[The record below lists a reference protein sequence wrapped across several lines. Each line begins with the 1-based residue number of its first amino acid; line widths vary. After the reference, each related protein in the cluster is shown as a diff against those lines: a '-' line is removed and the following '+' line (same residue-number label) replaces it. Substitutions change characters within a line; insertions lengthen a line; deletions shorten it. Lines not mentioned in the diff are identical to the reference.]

1 MALEQLAT
9 LVAVV
14 DANGFAAAARATN
27 LRKATV
33 SQRIQQLEKRL
44 GVSLLV
50 RTTRSLR
57 LTDEGRAYVEQARR
71 ALEAVAQAEQV
82 IVAAKRKPVGVLRVT
97 MHAAMAST
105 LFEPVILPYMANNP
119 DVSVH
124 IDTSMRHIDL
134 AREDFDLAIRTGIG
148 PLAESSF
155 MVRKIGTT
163 PSVYTASPRWLA
175 THRELE
181 RPEDLTDLPTIVIE
195 KGGPHEWSFVVN
207 GRPRVVPI
215 RPRLIVSSFDLGVRA
230 AVAGLGVL
238 RSPEHYVESSVAAKT
253 LVPVLTEWTPPP
265 VEVYAVFPSGGAL
278 VPKTRVFIDALTT
291 WFKSRSGLPRA
302 GRALGLASG

>member
-71 ALEAVAQAEQV
+71 ALEAAAQAEQV
-82 IVAAKRKPVGVLRVT
+82 IAAAKRKPVGVLRVT
-97 MHAAMAST
+97 MHAALASMI
-105 LFEPVILPYMANNP
+105 FESVVLRYMANNP

-124 IDTSMRHIDL
+124 IDTSMRQIDL
-134 AREDFDLAIRTGIG
+134 AREGFDLALRTG

-155 MVRKIGTT
+155 IARRIGMM
-163 PSVYTASPRWLA
+163 PRIYTASPRWVA
-175 THRELE
+175 THGGLR
-181 RPEDLTDLPTIVIE
+181 RPEDLAQHPTIVIE
-195 KGGPHEWSFVVN
+195 KEGRHEWPFVVN
-207 GRPRVVPI
+207 GRARVVPI
-215 RPRLIVSSFDLGVRA
+215 RPRLIVSTFDLGVRA

-238 RSPEHYVESSVAAKT
+238 RSPEHYVESSVVAKT
-253 LVPVLTEWTPPP
+253 LVPVLAEWTPPP

-291 WFKSRSGLPRA
+291 WLEKRRQRLVR
-302 GRALGLASG
+302 

>member
-1 MALEQLAT
+1 MAYQSGMAFEQLAT

-27 LRKATV
+27 LRKATI

-57 LTDEGRAYVEQARR
+57 VTDEGRAYVEQARR

-82 IVAAKRKPVGVLRVT
+82 IAAAKRKPVGVLRVT
-97 MHAAMAST
+97 MHAALAST
-105 LFEPVILPYMANNP
+105 LFEPVVLPYMSSNP

-124 IDTSMRHIDL
+124 IDTSMRRIDL
-134 AREDFDLAIRTGIG
+134 AREGFDLAVRTGIG

-155 MVRKIGTT
+155 IARRIGMT
-163 PSVYTASPRWLA
+163 PSAYTASPRWVA
-175 THRELE
+175 THGDLR
-181 RPEDLTDLPTIVIE
+181 RPEDLAQLPTIVIE
-195 KGGPHEWSFVVN
+195 KEGRHEWQFVVN
-207 GRPRVVPI
+207 GRASVVPI
-215 RPRLIVSSFDLGVRA
+215 RPRLIVSTFDLGVRA

-238 RSPEHYVESSVAAKT
+238 RSPEHFVESSVVTKT
-253 LVPVLTEWTPPP
+253 LVPVLAEWTPPP

-291 WFKSRSGLPRA
+291 WFEKRRQRLVR
-302 GRALGLASG
+302 

>member
-1 MALEQLAT
+1 MAYQSGMALEQLAT

-71 ALEAVAQAEQV
+71 ALE
-82 IVAAKRKPVGVLRVT
+82 VGVLRVT
-97 MHAAMAST
+97 MHAALASM
-105 LFEPVILPYMANNP
+105 LFESVVLPYMANNP

-124 IDTSMRHIDL
+124 IDTSMRRIDL
-134 AREDFDLAIRTGIG
+134 AREGFDLAVRTGVG

-155 MVRKIGTT
+155 IAR
-163 PSVYTASPRWLA
+163 R
-175 THRELE
+175 
-181 RPEDLTDLPTIVIE
+181 
-195 KGGPHEWSFVVN
+195 
-207 GRPRVVPI
+207 
-215 RPRLIVSSFDLGVRA
+215 
-230 AVAGLGVL
+230 
-238 RSPEHYVESSVAAKT
+238 
-253 LVPVLTEWTPPP
+253 
-265 VEVYAVFPSGGAL
+265 
-278 VPKTRVFIDALTT
+278 
-291 WFKSRSGLPRA
+291 
-302 GRALGLASG
+302 